1 MNISIETMSGL
12 ERRLTISVA
21 SETFEAQITNR
32 LSEAAGKIRLPGFRA
47 GKVPMREVRR
57 RFGNSVRAEVAGELM
72 QSTFVT
78 AVRQEALTPA
88 GQPQLEVV
96 RMDPGLDFEF
106 TATFEVFPTVE
117 LANLTRAALRQPT
130 GEITS
135 ADVDEMV
142 DRLREQRKT
151 WTTVER
157 AAQDGDRVTVD
168 FKGTRDGEP
177 FAGGSGEGN
186 QFVLGAGQMI
196 ADFDRG
202 VAGLTPGAETR
213 FEATF
218 PEDYRATELAGKTVT
233 FEVTLKQVEEPSLPA
248 LDDAFFANFGVNEG
262 GLDAFRA
269 DVQRNMQRELDEA
282 VRTQVKNQVMEQL
295 HALHTVQLPQVMV
308 AREADQLRQQMMQQF
323 RMYGAN
329 GQPDLPQ
336 ELFREQAERR
346 VAVGLIVN
354 EIVRS
359 AGLKVDSAAVRARV
373 ESLAEGYAEP
383 RQVIDWYYNNAE
395 QLEQIELSVLEE
407 LVVNHV
413 VSQAQ
418 VENVPSNYRDI
429 VSGKALTPPAAD
441 ADKDEVEA

>member
-1 MNISIETMSGL
+1 
-12 ERRLTISVA
+12 
-21 SETFEAQITNR
+21 
-32 LSEAAGKIRLPGFRA
+32 
-47 GKVPMREVRR
+47 
-57 RFGNSVRAEVAGELM
+57 
-72 QSTFVT
+72 
-78 AVRQEALTPA
+78 
-88 GQPQLEVV
+88 
-96 RMDPGLDFEF
+96 
-106 TATFEVFPTVE
+106 
-117 LANLTRAALRQPT
+117 
-130 GEITS
+130 
-135 ADVDEMV
+135 
-142 DRLREQRKT
+142 
-151 WTTVER
+151 
-157 AAQDGDRVTVD
+157 
-168 FKGTRDGEP
+168 
-177 FAGGSGEGN
+177 
-186 QFVLGAGQMI
+186 VL
-196 ADFDRG
+196 
-202 VAGLTPGAETR
+202 GLTPGAETR

-233 FEVTLKQVEEPSLPA
+233 FEVTLKQVEESSLPA

-295 HALHTVQLPQVMV
+295 HALYTVQLPQVMV

-441 ADKDEVEA
+441 ADKSGAEA